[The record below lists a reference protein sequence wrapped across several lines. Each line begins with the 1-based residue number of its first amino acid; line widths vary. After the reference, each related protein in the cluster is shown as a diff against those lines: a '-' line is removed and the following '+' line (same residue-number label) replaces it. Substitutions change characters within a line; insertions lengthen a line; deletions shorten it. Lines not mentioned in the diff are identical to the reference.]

1 MAGLYPR
8 SLACSIL
15 LSMKASSAGL
25 AVRLVPIRAA
35 YRNGRRGAIQGV
47 GFQTET
53 LPRTLSVP
61 VRGLEFLRRT
71 KNADRWST
79 FEVRVSPVVC
89 DNGASAETGS
99 GPDWTM
105 PSFLT
110 NSSECGSTASR
121 SNSVCSSGLG
131 PSPHWAAM
139 ERNLRKDVML

>member
-71 KNADRWST
+71 KNADRCPHL
-79 FEVRVSPVVC
+79 R
-89 DNGASAETGS
+89 S
-99 GPDWTM
+99 GPHPWFATM
-105 PSFLT
+105 VLPRKPGPGLTGPCRHFLRT
-110 NSSECGSTASR
+110 VRNADPPQAARTALAVR
-121 SNSVCSSGLG
+121 AVARHRIGRRL
-131 PSPHWAAM
+131 
-139 ERNLRKDVML
+139 